1 MIYLV
6 GGARPNFMK
15 IAAISRA
22 FEKYHIKYEIVHT
35 GQHYDYNMDK
45 VFFENFNLKEPIVHL
60 EVGSGS
66 HGVQTARIIERF
78 EEFCLNNSPDLV
90 FLVGDVNSTL
100 GAAIAVCKLNIPIA
114 HQEAGMR
121 SYDRTMPE
129 EVNRVVVDHLSD
141 LLFPISEQDEKNL
154 LKEGIS
160 TDKTFLVGDVMID
173 NLLFYIDRVPIREMK
188 EDYILCEIHRPA
200 NTDKKETLETILS
213 ALKSLSKDI
222 KVIFVLHPRTSKMIH
237 KFNLENYLES
247 FETMSSVGYFDF
259 LSLMKGSKLVVTD
272 SDGIQQETSVLGI
285 PCVSIRDTCN
295 IAYTLEYGTNVLVD
309 VVEEEKIYETV
320 KNHLESRRH
329 NTFPENL
336 KRLNDGNASERI
348 ARVLLKNNII

>member
-66 HGVQTARIIERF
+66 HGVQTAKVIEHF
-78 EEFCLNNSPDLV
+78 EKFCFSNPPDLV

-100 GAAIAVCKLNIPIA
+100 GAAIAVSKLNIPIS

-129 EVNRVVVDHLSD
+129 EINRVVVDHLSD

-160 TDKTFLVGDVMID
+160 SDKIFLVGDVMID
-173 NLLFYIDRVPIREMK
+173 NLLFYIDQVPIRQG
-188 EDYILCEIHRPA
+188 EDYILCEIHRPV
-200 NTDKKETLETILS
+200 NTDKKEALETILL
-213 ALKSLSKDI
+213 ALKFLSRDI

-237 KFNLENYLES
+237 KFDLNNYIKS
-247 FETMSSVGYFDF
+247 FETMSSVGYFYF

-295 IAYTLEYGTNVLVD
+295 IVYTLEYGTNVLAD
-309 VVEEEKIYETV
+309 VVEKERICEIV
-320 KNHLESRRH
+320 RNHLESRRY
-329 NTFPENL
+329 NVFPEDL
-336 KRLNDGNASERI
+336 KELNDGNASERI
-348 ARVLLKNNII
+348 AQVLLEKNMI